1 MNLMDDIMKD
11 VAEDITPNST
21 LMAIK
26 LYIQMLN
33 DKELLV
39 QSDDL
44 QVISASQSGKLKSRL
59 KFRTKRILFLTQN
72 NLQIMLS
79 SKAL

>member
-1 MNLMDDIMKD
+1 MKD

-44 QVISASQSGKLKSRL
+44 
-59 KFRTKRILFLTQN
+59 
-72 NLQIMLS
+72 
-79 SKAL
+79 